1 MDYLA
6 DTVALVWHLR
16 RDRKL
21 GRQAKT
27 ILGEADQ
34 GNHTISISGV
44 TLMEILYLSE
54 RRRIPVDLE
63 ALENLL
69 SQSSNYVVVPVGLEV
84 VRASAAID
92 DVPELHDRLIAG
104 TAAWLRIPI
113 LTNDPVMAGSRH
125 VETIW

>member
-1 MDYLA
+1 
-6 DTVALVWHLR
+6 
-16 RDRKL
+16 
-21 GRQAKT
+21 
-27 ILGEADQ
+27 
-34 GNHTISISGV
+34 
-44 TLMEILYLSE
+44 MEILYLSE